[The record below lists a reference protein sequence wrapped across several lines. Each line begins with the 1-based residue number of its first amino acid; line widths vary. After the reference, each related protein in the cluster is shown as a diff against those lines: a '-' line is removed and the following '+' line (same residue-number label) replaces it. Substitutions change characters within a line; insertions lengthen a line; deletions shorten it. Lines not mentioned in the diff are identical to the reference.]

1 MKRLFGIISLVMA
14 FGVIVNIFYSCRI
27 NDVEDELLPQP
38 KLEAADGDNAYNLS
52 SEPIADMKYANI
64 FREKSLTSD
73 FKEVVDRQNI
83 GQIVPNDEKK
93 LPESFMFQDYFT
105 ENDPSIF
112 YRYQIRYFDGVS
124 YSFSN
129 YTKVMPGNGRGEAT
143 IDVTDPVLKYTWN
156 DRDLKYIMNL
166 GTEAK
171 SPVDFEEL
179 AVIYDNGDFWRPFTL
194 FSEPSSV
201 DHSLDPEK
209 NIFNAGEPSLDLQ
222 KVFSDEFLDVNVKVI
237 GLTGILKKEETA
249 EKYRRYYYTVPVLL
263 DGVSSCLYI
272 YDVDENENCYTDK
285 DGLST
290 PKPKDSPIY
299 VPKQKQPENG
309 FDISKSVKSV
319 FVSESGAGDFK
330 TVLDVGM

>member
-14 FGVIVNIFYSCRI
+14 FGVIVNIFYSCKI
-27 NDVEDELLPQP
+27 NDVENELLPQP
-38 KLEAADGDNAYNLS
+38 KLEEADGGKAYNLS

-64 FREKSLTSD
+64 FREKSLDQD
-73 FKEVVDRQNI
+73 FKIVEDRQNI

-105 ENDPSIF
+105 ANDSNIF

-129 YTKVMPGNGRGEAT
+129 YTKIVKGIGNGEAE
-143 IDVTDPVLKYTWN
+143 IEVTDPVLKYIWN
-156 DRDLKYIMNL
+156 DQDLKYIMNL

-179 AVIYDNGDFWRPFTL
+179 AVIYDNGTFWRPFTL
-194 FSEPSSV
+194 FSEPSGV
-201 DHSLDPEK
+201 DDPINPVK
-209 NIFNAGEPSLDLQ
+209 NIFAAGEPNLDLQ
-222 KVFSDEFLDVNVKVI
+222 KVFSDEFLDVYVKVI

-249 EKYRRYYYTVPVLL
+249 EKYKRYYYTIPKFL
-263 DGVSSCLYI
+263 DGASSCLHI
-272 YDVDENENCYTDK
+272 YDKEGVEDHYTDK
-285 DGLST
+285 EGVST
-290 PKPKDSPIY
+290 SIKKDSPIF
-299 VPKQKQPENG
+299 VPKQKQPENS

-319 FVSESGAGDFK
+319 FVSETGAGDFK
-330 TVLDVGM
+330 NVLDVGM